1 MKYGGLYLIKYVQD
15 LHIENYEIL
24 LREIKE
30 DLSNGSAQL
39 AEQRTAV
46 VIKLSSPLDR
56 WFDSTR
62 KEMQK
67 GKMVV

>member
-39 AEQRTAV
+39 AE
-46 VIKLSSPLDR
+46 
-56 WFDSTR
+56 
-62 KEMQK
+62 
-67 GKMVV
+67 